1 MDEHGVSRRVSTA
14 CEQVWASGRHAVST
28 CTRRGGVR
36 DTCIGRRHTA
46 VLPPHHGGEV
56 VVELRRD
63 RPREPLHVG
72 DDLLRERTPADGE
85 PQMVAGSAD
94 GGGELGRLGGC
105 EACGKCERAVCP
117 WGREK
122 GRGEGAGRARHGST
136 AERRAAARRCGAS
149 GARGGCEAHTQSG
162 TRPCASAPASPLWR
176 APSSRGS
183 PSRG

>member
-1 MDEHGVSRRVSTA
+1 MDEHNVST
-14 CEQVWASGRHAVST
+14 VWASGRHAVST

-46 VLPPHHGGEV
+46 VLPPHRRGEV

-72 DDLLRERTPADGE
+72 DDLLRELTPADGE

-94 GGGELGRLGGC
+94 GGGELGCLGGC
-105 EACGKCERAVCP
+105 EACGKCERAACP

-122 GRGEGAGRARHGST
+122 GRGEGAVRARHGSI
-136 AERRAAARRCGAS
+136 AERRAAAARRCGAS

-162 TRPCASAPASPLWR
+162 TRPCVSAPASPLWR